1 MSVKDTRL
9 KARAIMEQWDVPEEY
24 QQPLIREMVRI
35 VLSPTSSNREKTAAY
50 KALTATSKKDEPR
63 YAATEPEGNR
73 FLEIAE
79 RLGIDTGIT
88 GVIEARPVRGD
99 EATDN
104 RPARG
109 DESNRA

>member
-1 MSVKDTRL
+1 MSVRDTRL

-24 QQPLIREMVRI
+24 HGPLIREMVRI
-35 VLSPTSSNREKTAAY
+35 VLSPNSSNREKTAAF
-50 KALTATSKKDEPR
+50 KALSASSKKDEPK
-63 YAATEPEGNR
+63 YAAPESERNR

-79 RLGIDTGIT
+79 RLGIDTGIA

-104 RPARG
+104 RPAGG
-109 DESNRA
+109 DEGNGA